1 MEKKVKQLLRY
12 YIFEPNISYTRLQI
26 YNDIYPFLE
35 KIKNSG
41 GIYAYTLVCD
51 ATNNTPDIINNGDLA
66 VSISAAPTR
75 TAENIIVEFIANK
88 VTDEITAS
96 ESMN

>member
-1 MEKKVKQLLRY
+1 ME
-12 YIFEPNISYTRLQI
+12 N
-26 YNDIYPFLE
+26 
-35 KIKNSG
+35 IKNSG

-51 ATNNTPDIINNGDLA
+51 TTNNTPDIINNGDLA

-88 VTDEITAS
+88 VTEEITSA
-96 ESMN
+96 ESMS